1 MQKALNLARQMSKN
15 LENDWFS
22 EIQEINLHKTFET
35 IFELKLSNKITNT
48 LICAIIYA
56 YDQDSK
62 WIDLKQD
69 GMTINKNILEGLG
82 ADLNE
87 LIYNDFLNL
96 KNDEILDSIGA
107 YLDRISDW
115 RFVTARKMIDYHS
128 KYVRETEANLDSMD
142 EDKKIKARE
151 NIGKLIKESVA
162 QRRTA
167 DELILQIERDY
178 VNTNHKVDQDFGE
191 KFTDTAIKVDCL
203 SWRAFIRNLKNN
215 KINS

>member
-1 MQKALNLARQMSKN
+1 S
-15 LENDWFS
+15 F
-22 EIQEINLHKTFET
+22 
-35 IFELKLSNKITNT
+35 
-48 LICAIIYA
+48 
-56 YDQDSK
+56 
-62 WIDLKQD
+62 
-69 GMTINKNILEGLG
+69 
-82 ADLNE
+82 
-87 LIYNDFLNL
+87 
-96 KNDEILDSIGA
+96 
-107 YLDRISDW
+107 LDRISDW

-191 KFTDTAIKVDCL
+191 KFTDTTIKTDIY
-203 SWRAFIRNLKNN
+203 SWRSYVRSLKQ
-215 KINS
+215 KTIK